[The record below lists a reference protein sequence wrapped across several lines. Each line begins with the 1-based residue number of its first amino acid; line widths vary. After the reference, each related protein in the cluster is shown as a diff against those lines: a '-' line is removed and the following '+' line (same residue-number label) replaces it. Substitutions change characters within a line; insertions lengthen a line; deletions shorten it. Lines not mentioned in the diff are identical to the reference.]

1 MDVLVKYFKGEP
13 LKNIDSTCLS
23 PYLLW
28 FDMPTPMAVLQ
39 LSADGKLLVKYFKR
53 QPLRN
58 IDSTCLS
65 PYLLWFDMPTP
76 MAVLQIVSYWLNTL
90 KENL

>member
-1 MDVLVKYFKGEP
+1 MPTPMAVLQMSAVGKLLVKYFKGEP

-39 LSADGKLLVKYFKR
+39 MSTDGK
-53 QPLRN
+53 N
-58 IDSTCLS
+58 I
-65 PYLLWFDMPTP
+65 YYR
-76 MAVLQIVSYWLNTL
+76 VVN
-90 KENL
+90 